1 MTIVDASVATAWFV
15 VMATSKAALPVRNR
29 PNLSAPGLLKVELS
43 SSLLKY
49 VRVGLLDPAVLPEAV
64 EEVGVLVEHWSPD
77 AVLLPQA
84 IRIALAHN
92 HKIYDC
98 LYLALALERREPL
111 ATADRKLA
119 ALAQKLSIEIELIEP
134 AL

>member
-1 MTIVDASVATAWFV
+1 MTIVDASVATAWYV
-15 VMATSKAALPVRNR
+15 RIATSDAALPVRNR
-29 PNLSAPGLLKVELS
+29 PFLAAPEFLKVELT

-49 VRVGLLDPAVLPEAV
+49 VRVGLLEPSAIRHAQSQIRT
-64 EEVGVLVEHWSPD
+64 LVEIWVPD
-77 AVLLPQA
+77 ERLLTVA
-84 IRIALAHN
+84 TETARSNN

-111 ATADRKLA
+111 ATADRRLA
-119 ALAQKLSIEIELIEP
+119 ALAAKLSIETHLIEP